1 MNLEDSKNY
10 FLPLSYLQLTKYDEQ
25 LSTDYITFAK
35 SMGINRLKKLGISIR
50 AASSRENSI

>member
-10 FLPLSYLQLTKYDEQ
+10 FLPLSYLQLTKYHEQ
-25 LSTDYITFAK
+25 LSSDCITFAK